1 MPSDALFCTV
11 FEFGELSAGM
21 LQAGRSVRFKARG
34 SSMFPL
40 VRDGDNLLV
49 EPVEIASLRVGDILL
64 CSVQSDR
71 VIVHRVVRRRKADGK
86 FLLQGDRV
94 SEPDGW
100 IDSVHILGR
109 VTEIERGGVHLPV
122 SDPAG
127 RFLAKCAVWKSR
139 WQLSR
144 YPGFSI
150 LGKGIKH
157 LSLFGKYL
165 N

>member
-71 VIVHRVVRRRKADGK
+71 VIVHRVVRRRTADGK

-94 SEPDGW
+94 PEPDGW
-100 IDSVHILGR
+100 IDPVHILGR

-139 WQLSR
+139 WRLSR